1 MAFLK
6 SYSALW
12 GLINKGSIMDQQ
24 QFEQGLKNKYGTG
37 KTAFKAFLTDAR
49 TYGLGATLGGVMV
62 ASNANAAVDV
72 SGIVGDLTTDGTAAI
87 TAVGTALLAL
97 AGIAVIFKWV
107 KAAFFS

>member
-1 MAFLK
+1 MDLSNMQEMEK
-6 SYSALW
+6 AL
-12 GLINKGSIMDQQ
+12 S
-24 QFEQGLKNKYGTG
+24 QGVKQKYGTG
-37 KTAFKAFLTDAR
+37 FRGFSKFLKDCA
-49 TYGLGATLGGVMV
+49 TYGTGAAVGGLLA

-72 SGIVGDLTTDGTAAI
+72 TAIVGDLTTDGTAAI

>member
-1 MAFLK
+1 MDLSNMQEMEK
-6 SYSALW
+6 AL
-12 GLINKGSIMDQQ
+12 S
-24 QFEQGLKNKYGTG
+24 QGVKQKYGTG
-37 KTAFKAFLTDAR
+37 KNGFKAFLKDAR

-62 ASNANAAVDV
+62 ASNANAAIDV
-72 SGIVGDLTTDGTAAI
+72 SAVVGDLTTDGTAAI

>member
-1 MAFLK
+1 MDLSNMKEMENALSQGVKQKYGATGVRGFSKFLK
-6 SYSALW
+6 DCAT
-12 GLINKGSIMDQQ
+12 
-24 QFEQGLKNKYGTG
+24 YGTG
-37 KTAFKAFLTDAR
+37 AAVG
-49 TYGLGATLGGVMV
+49 GLLA

-72 SGIVGDLTTDGTAAI
+72 TAIVGDLTTDGTAAI

>member
-1 MAFLK
+1 MDLSNMQEMEK
-6 SYSALW
+6 AL
-12 GLINKGSIMDQQ
+12 S
-24 QFEQGLKNKYGTG
+24 QGVKQKYGTG
-37 KTAFKAFLTDAR
+37 KNGFKAFLKDAR
-49 TYGLGATLGGVMV
+49 TYGLGATLGGALA

-72 SGIVGDLTTDGTAAI
+72 SDTVATLTTDGTVAI

>member
-1 MAFLK
+1 
-6 SYSALW
+6 
-12 GLINKGSIMDQQ
+12 MDQLQ
-24 QFEQGLKNKYGTG
+24 LEQGLKNKYGTG
-37 KTAFKAFLTDAR
+37 KTAFKAFLKDAR
-49 TYGLGATLGGVMV
+49 VYGLGATLGGALA

-72 SGIVGDLTTDGTAAI
+72 SATVSSLTSDGTAAI

>member
-1 MAFLK
+1 MDLSNMQEMEK
-6 SYSALW
+6 AL
-12 GLINKGSIMDQQ
+12 S
-24 QFEQGLKNKYGTG
+24 QGVKQKYGTG
-37 KTAFKAFLTDAR
+37 KKAFKAFLKDAR
-49 TYGLGATLGGVMV
+49 TYGLGATLGGALV

-72 SGIVGDLTTDGTAAI
+72 SETVAALTTDGTAAI

>member
-1 MAFLK
+1 
-6 SYSALW
+6 
-12 GLINKGSIMDQQ
+12 MDQLQ
-24 QFEQGLKNKYGTG
+24 LEQGLKNKYGTG
-37 KTAFKAFLTDAR
+37 KIAFKAFLKDAR
-49 TYGLGATLGGVMV
+49 FYGLGATLGGALA

-72 SGIVGDLTTDGTAAI
+72 SAIVGDLTTDGTAAI

>member
-1 MAFLK
+1 
-6 SYSALW
+6 
-12 GLINKGSIMDQQ
+12 MDQQ

-37 KTAFKAFLTDAR
+37 KTAFKAFLKDAR
-49 TYGLGATLGGVMV
+49 TYGLGATLGGVLV

-72 SGIVGDLTTDGTAAI
+72 SATVADLTSDGTAAI